1 MKAMIY
7 INNLTEEELKFFNK
21 LQSDFPD
28 NVLVRIDH
36 GFDMSSTVQVVVDI
50 TDILELVIPSL
61 IATVELVLMY
71 RIQKRQNEL
80 AEKEQKL
87 HRKELLLEQEKMD
100 KNEFEIRVA
109 SNGETEIIVKTSD
122 VESLLETPD
131 NLEKYLKEI
140 RDKLS
145 SKK

>member
-1 MKAMIY
+1 MIY

-71 RIQKRQNEL
+71 RIQKRL
-80 AEKEQKL
+80 KL
-87 HRKELLLEQEKMD
+87 H
-100 KNEFEIRVA
+100 
-109 SNGETEIIVKTSD
+109 
-122 VESLLETPD
+122 
-131 NLEKYLKEI
+131 
-140 RDKLS
+140 
-145 SKK
+145 